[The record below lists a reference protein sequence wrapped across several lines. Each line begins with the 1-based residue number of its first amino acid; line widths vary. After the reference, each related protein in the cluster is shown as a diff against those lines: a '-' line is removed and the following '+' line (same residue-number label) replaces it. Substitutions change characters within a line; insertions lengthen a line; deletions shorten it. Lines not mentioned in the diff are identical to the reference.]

1 MISTDLAWGVSP
13 VSDEVAAWI
22 GTWRGEGDGSYPT
35 IESFHYTE
43 ELVLAQVPGRPVV
56 AWSSR
61 ARDTAGQPRHAESG
75 FLRFVEDGV
84 ELVLAHNFG
93 TVEVAVGRLGA
104 GRLDLDTHA
113 MNRAP
118 SAKVIDLIQ
127 RRYTLDGD
135 TLGYEI
141 AMAAVGVPLTHHL
154 RATLTRVG

>member
-1 MISTDLAWGVSP
+1 MTSLD
-13 VSDEVAAWI
+13 DVAAWI

-75 FLRFVEDGV
+75 FLRLLDDGV

-93 TVEVAVGRLGA
+93 TVEVAVGRLA
-104 GRLDLDTHA
+104 GGHLELDTHA
-113 MNRAP
+113 ITRTP
-118 SAKVIDLIQ
+118 SAKVIESIR
-127 RRYTLDGD
+127 RRYTLDAD
-135 TLGYEI
+135 TLDYEI
-141 AMAAVGVPLTHHL
+141 AMAAVAVPLTHHL
-154 RATLTRVG
+154 RATLTRVSS

>member
-1 MISTDLAWGVSP
+1 MSNGI
-13 VSDEVAAWI
+13 AAWI

-61 ARDTAGQPRHAESG
+61 ARDDAGQPRHAESG
-75 FLRFVEDGV
+75 FLRFVADSV

-93 TVEVAVGRLGA
+93 TVEVAVGALGN
-104 GRLDLDTHA
+104 GHLDLDSHA
-113 MNRAP
+113 MARTP
-118 SAKVIDLIQ
+118 SAKVIDVIR

-135 TLGYEI
+135 TLSYEI

-154 RATLTRVG
+154 RATLTRAD

>member
-1 MISTDLAWGVSP
+1 VASVD
-13 VSDEVAAWI
+13 DVAAWI

-43 ELVLAQVPGRPVV
+43 DLVLTQVPGRPVV

-61 ARDTAGQPRHAESG
+61 SRDLAGRPRHAESG
-75 FLRFVEDGV
+75 FLRLVDEGV

-93 TVEVAVGRLGA
+93 TVEVAIGRLTP
-104 GRLDLDTHA
+104 GRLDLDTHDIT
-113 MNRAP
+113 RTP
-118 SAKVIDLIQ
+118 SAKVIDVIR

-154 RATLTRVG
+154 RATLTRVN

>member
-1 MISTDLAWGVSP
+1 MSP
-13 VSDEVAAWI
+13 GPDVADVAAWI

-35 IESFHYTE
+35 IEPFHYTE

-61 ARDTAGQPRHAESG
+61 ARDAAGQPRHAESG
-75 FLRFVEDGV
+75 FLRLGDEGV

-104 GRLDLDTHA
+104 EVDGSRLDLDTHA
-113 MNRAP
+113 MTRAP
-118 SAKVIDLIQ
+118 SAKVIDLIR
-127 RRYTLDGD
+127 RRYTLAGD

-154 RATLTRVG
+154 RATLRRIG